1 MIGELS
7 EDLIMTGDEIDVE
20 NLFSD
25 DGGEEETQVTP
36 PAPKE
41 KEEEEEEKEKEIKKT
56 TEEEEI
62 NPDDLFDNPESV
74 GSGKDNQE
82 EEEDTQSEKDKGTS
96 PKTNFYSSIASALK
110 EEGIFPDLDDD
121 TLNGIK
127 TPEDFAEAVE
137 KTVQARLD
145 ERQKRIDAALQADV
159 EPDEVRR
166 YEQTLANLDAI
177 KEEYI
182 TDETEKGERLR
193 KNLIYQDFR
202 NRGYSEAR
210 AKREVEKSFNAGT
223 DIEDA
228 KEALESNREYF
239 SNQYQ
244 DLIKEAQEEA
254 KKEQRKIKEEAAQ
267 LKKSMLEDKE
277 VFTGITLDKT
287 TRQKAFE
294 NITKPVFK
302 TEDGEYLTAIQKYE
316 MDNPVEFRKYLSVLF
331 TMTNGFKNIDG
342 LVKGKIKKEVKQ
354 SLRELEHKLSST
366 TINSSGNPRY
376 VGGVEEDTES
386 YSGKGWDLDV

>member
-41 KEEEEEEKEKEIKKT
+41 KEEKEKETT

-166 YEQTLANLDAI
+166 YEQTLASLDAI

-254 KKEQRKIKEEAAQ
+254 KEEQRKIKEEAAQ
-267 LKKSMLEDKE
+267 LKKAMLEDKE

-331 TMTNGFKNIDG
+331 TMTDGFKNIDG
-342 LVKGKIKKEVKQ
+342 LVKGKVKKEVKQ

-366 TINSSGNPRY
+366 ARTSTGNPRY

-386 YSGKGWDLDV
+386 YIGKGWDLDV

>member
-7 EDLIMTGDEIDVE
+7 EDLIMTGDEIDAE

-41 KEEEEEEKEKEIKKT
+41 KEDKENEKT

-62 NPDDLFDNPESV
+62 NPNDLFDNPESV

-159 EPDEVRR
+159 APDEVRR

-239 SNQYQ
+239 STQYQ

-254 KKEQRKIKEEAAQ
+254 KAEQRKIKEEAAQ

-277 VFTGITLDKT
+277 IFTGITLDKT

-294 NITKPVFK
+294 NTTKPVFK

-331 TMTNGFKNIDG
+331 TMTDGFKNIDG
-342 LVKGKIKKEVKQ
+342 LIKGKVKKEVKQ

-366 TINSSGNPRY
+366 ARNSSGNPRY
-376 VGGVEEDTES
+376 VGGVEEDAES
-386 YSGKGWDLDV
+386 YIGKGWDLDV

>member
-41 KEEEEEEKEKEIKKT
+41 EEDKEIEKT

-239 SNQYQ
+239 STQYQ

-254 KKEQRKIKEEAAQ
+254 KEEQRKIKEEAAQ

-331 TMTNGFKNIDG
+331 TMTDGFKNIDG
-342 LVKGKIKKEVKQ
+342 LVKGKVKREVKQ

-366 TINSSGNPRY
+366 ARNSSGNPRY

-386 YSGKGWDLDV
+386 YIGKGWDLDV

>member
-41 KEEEEEEKEKEIKKT
+41 KEEKEIEKT
-56 TEEEEI
+56 TEEEEV

-239 SNQYQ
+239 STQYQ

-254 KKEQRKIKEEAAQ
+254 KEEQRKIKEEAAQ

-331 TMTNGFKNIDG
+331 TMTDGFKNIDG
-342 LVKGKIKKEVKQ
+342 LVKGKVKKEVKQ

-366 TINSSGNPRY
+366 ARNSSGNPRY

-386 YSGKGWDLDV
+386 YIGKGWDLDV

>member
-7 EDLIMTGDEIDVE
+7 EDLIMIGDEIDVE

-41 KEEEEEEKEKEIKKT
+41 KEEKEIEKT

-74 GSGKDNQE
+74 GSGKNNQE

-239 SNQYQ
+239 STQYQ

-254 KKEQRKIKEEAAQ
+254 KEEQRKIKEEAAQ

-294 NITKPVFK
+294 NITKPIFK

-331 TMTNGFKNIDG
+331 TMTDGFKNIDG
-342 LVKGKIKKEVKQ
+342 LVKGKVKKEVKQ

-366 TINSSGNPRY
+366 ARNSSGNPRY

-386 YSGKGWDLDV
+386 YIGKGWDLDV

>member
-41 KEEEEEEKEKEIKKT
+41 KEDKENEKT

-210 AKREVEKSFNAGT
+210 AKREVDKSFNAGT

-254 KKEQRKIKEEAAQ
+254 KEEQRKIKEEAAQ

-331 TMTNGFKNIDG
+331 TMTDGFKNIDG
-342 LVKGKIKKEVKQ
+342 LIKGKVKKEVKQ

-366 TINSSGNPRY
+366 ARNSSGNPRY

-386 YSGKGWDLDV
+386 YIGKGWDLDV

>member
-41 KEEEEEEKEKEIKKT
+41 KEDKENEKT

-254 KKEQRKIKEEAAQ
+254 KEEQRKIKEEAAQ

-331 TMTNGFKNIDG
+331 TMTDGFKNIDG
-342 LVKGKIKKEVKQ
+342 LIKGKVKKVVKQ

-366 TINSSGNPRY
+366 ARNSSGNPRY

-386 YSGKGWDLDV
+386 YIGKGWSLDV

>member
-41 KEEEEEEKEKEIKKT
+41 KEEKEIEKT

-62 NPDDLFDNPESV
+62 SPDDLFDNPESV

-239 SNQYQ
+239 STQYQ

-254 KKEQRKIKEEAAQ
+254 KEEQRKIKEEAAQ

-277 VFTGITLDKT
+277 VFTGIALDKT
-287 TRQKAFE
+287 TRQKAFD

-331 TMTNGFKNIDG
+331 TMTDGFKNIDG
-342 LVKGKIKKEVKQ
+342 LVKGKVKKEVKQ

-366 TINSSGNPRY
+366 GRNSSGNPRY

-386 YSGKGWDLDV
+386 YIGKGWDLDV

>member
-41 KEEEEEEKEKEIKKT
+41 KEEKENEKT

-254 KKEQRKIKEEAAQ
+254 KEEQRKIKEEAAQ

-331 TMTNGFKNIDG
+331 TMTDGFKNIDG
-342 LVKGKIKKEVKQ
+342 LIKGKVKKEVKQ

-366 TINSSGNPRY
+366 ARNSSGNPRY

-386 YSGKGWDLDV
+386 YIGKGWDLDV

>member
-36 PAPKE
+36 PALKE
-41 KEEEEEEKEKEIKKT
+41 KEDKENEKT

-239 SNQYQ
+239 STQYQ

-254 KKEQRKIKEEAAQ
+254 KEEQRKIKEEAAQ

-287 TRQKAFE
+287 TRQKAFD
-294 NITKPVFK
+294 NITKPIFK

-331 TMTNGFKNIDG
+331 TMTDGFKNIDG
-342 LVKGKIKKEVKQ
+342 LVKGKVKKEVKQ

-366 TINSSGNPRY
+366 ARNSSGNPRY

-386 YSGKGWDLDV
+386 YIGKGWDLDV

>member
-41 KEEEEEEKEKEIKKT
+41 KEEKEIEKT

-121 TLNGIK
+121 TLESIK

-145 ERQKRIDAALQADV
+145 ERQRRIDAALQADV

-239 SNQYQ
+239 STQYQ

-254 KKEQRKIKEEAAQ
+254 KEEQRKIKEEAAQ

-331 TMTNGFKNIDG
+331 TMTDGFKNIDG
-342 LVKGKIKKEVKQ
+342 LVKGKVKKEVKQ

-366 TINSSGNPRY
+366 ARNSTGNPRY

-386 YSGKGWDLDV
+386 YIGKGWDLDV

>member
-41 KEEEEEEKEKEIKKT
+41 KEDKEIEKT

-145 ERQKRIDAALQADV
+145 ERQRRIDAALQADV

-210 AKREVEKSFNAGT
+210 ANREVEKSFNAGT

-239 SNQYQ
+239 STQYQ

-254 KKEQRKIKEEAAQ
+254 KEEQRKIKEEAAQ

-316 MDNPVEFRKYLSVLF
+316 MDNPVEFKKYLSVLF
-331 TMTNGFKNIDG
+331 TMTDGFKNIDG
-342 LVKGKIKKEVKQ
+342 LVKGKVKKEVKQ

-366 TINSSGNPRY
+366 ARNSTGNPRY

-386 YSGKGWDLDV
+386 YIGKGWDLDV

>member
-41 KEEEEEEKEKEIKKT
+41 KEDKEIEKT

-239 SNQYQ
+239 STQYQ

-254 KKEQRKIKEEAAQ
+254 KEEQRKIKEEAAQ

-277 VFTGITLDKT
+277 VFTGIALDKT
-287 TRQKAFE
+287 TRQKAFD

-331 TMTNGFKNIDG
+331 TMTDGFKNIDG
-342 LVKGKIKKEVKQ
+342 LVKGKVKKEVKQ

-366 TINSSGNPRY
+366 ARNSSGNPRY

-386 YSGKGWDLDV
+386 YIGKGWDLDV

>member
-41 KEEEEEEKEKEIKKT
+41 KEDKENEKT

-239 SNQYQ
+239 STQYQ

-254 KKEQRKIKEEAAQ
+254 KEEQRKIKEEAAQ

-277 VFTGITLDKT
+277 VFTGIALDKT
-287 TRQKAFE
+287 TRQKAFD

-331 TMTNGFKNIDG
+331 TMTDGFKNIDG
-342 LVKGKIKKEVKQ
+342 LIKGKVKKEVKQ

-366 TINSSGNPRY
+366 ARNSSGNPRY

-386 YSGKGWDLDV
+386 YIGKGWDLDV

>member
-41 KEEEEEEKEKEIKKT
+41 KEDKENEKT

-239 SNQYQ
+239 STQYQ

-254 KKEQRKIKEEAAQ
+254 KEEQRKIKEEAAQ

-331 TMTNGFKNIDG
+331 TMTDGFKNIDG
-342 LVKGKIKKEVKQ
+342 LIKGKVKKVVKQ

-366 TINSSGNPRY
+366 ARNSSGNPRY

-386 YSGKGWDLDV
+386 YIGKGWSLDV

>member
-7 EDLIMTGDEIDVE
+7 EDLIMTRDEIDVE

-41 KEEEEEEKEKEIKKT
+41 KEEKESEKT

-210 AKREVEKSFNAGT
+210 AEREVEKSFNAGT

-239 SNQYQ
+239 STQYQ

-254 KKEQRKIKEEAAQ
+254 KEEQRKIKEEAAQ

-331 TMTNGFKNIDG
+331 TMTDGFKNIDG
-342 LVKGKIKKEVKQ
+342 LVKGKVKKEVKQ

-366 TINSSGNPRY
+366 ARNSSGNPRY

-386 YSGKGWDLDV
+386 YIGKGWDLDV

>member
-36 PAPKE
+36 PALKE
-41 KEEEEEEKEKEIKKT
+41 KEDKEIEKT

-254 KKEQRKIKEEAAQ
+254 KEEQRKIKEEAAQ

-331 TMTNGFKNIDG
+331 TMTDGFKNIDG
-342 LVKGKIKKEVKQ
+342 LIKGKVKKEVKQ

-366 TINSSGNPRY
+366 ARNSSGNPRY

-386 YSGKGWDLDV
+386 YIGKGWDLDV

>member
-41 KEEEEEEKEKEIKKT
+41 KEEKEIEKT

-121 TLNGIK
+121 TLESIK

-145 ERQKRIDAALQADV
+145 ERQRRIDAALQADV

-166 YEQTLANLDAI
+166 YEQTLANLGAI

-239 SNQYQ
+239 STQYQ
-244 DLIKEAQEEA
+244 DLIKEAQEET
-254 KKEQRKIKEEAAQ
+254 KEEQRKIKEEAAQ

-331 TMTNGFKNIDG
+331 TMTDGFKNIDG
-342 LVKGKIKKEVKQ
+342 LVKGKVKKEVKQ

-366 TINSSGNPRY
+366 ARNSTGNPRY

-386 YSGKGWDLDV
+386 YIGKGWDLDV

>member
-41 KEEEEEEKEKEIKKT
+41 KEEKESEKT

-82 EEEDTQSEKDKGTS
+82 EKEDTQSEKDKGTS

-239 SNQYQ
+239 STQYQ

-254 KKEQRKIKEEAAQ
+254 KEEQRKIKEEAAQ

-331 TMTNGFKNIDG
+331 TMTDGFKNIDG
-342 LVKGKIKKEVKQ
+342 LVKGKVKKEVKQ

-366 TINSSGNPRY
+366 ARNSSGNPRY

-386 YSGKGWDLDV
+386 YIGKGWDLDV

>member
-41 KEEEEEEKEKEIKKT
+41 KEDKENEKT

-182 TDETEKGERLR
+182 TNETEKGERLR

-254 KKEQRKIKEEAAQ
+254 KEEQRKIKEEAAQ

-331 TMTNGFKNIDG
+331 TMTDGFKNIDG
-342 LVKGKIKKEVKQ
+342 LVKGKVKKEVKQ

-366 TINSSGNPRY
+366 ARNSSGNPRY

-386 YSGKGWDLDV
+386 YIGKGWDLDV

>member
-41 KEEEEEEKEKEIKKT
+41 KEEKEIEKT

-121 TLNGIK
+121 TLNSIK

-239 SNQYQ
+239 STQYQ

-254 KKEQRKIKEEAAQ
+254 KEEQRKIKEEAAQ

-302 TEDGEYLTAIQKYE
+302 TEDGKYLTAIQKYE

-331 TMTNGFKNIDG
+331 TMTDGFKNIDG
-342 LVKGKIKKEVKQ
+342 LIKGKVKKVVKQ

-366 TINSSGNPRY
+366 ARNSSGNPRY

-386 YSGKGWDLDV
+386 YIGKGWDLDV

>member
-41 KEEEEEEKEKEIKKT
+41 KEDKENEKT

-239 SNQYQ
+239 STQYQ

-254 KKEQRKIKEEAAQ
+254 KEEQRKIKEEAAQ

-277 VFTGITLDKT
+277 VFTGIALDKT
-287 TRQKAFE
+287 TRQKAFD

-331 TMTNGFKNIDG
+331 TMTDGFKNIDG
-342 LVKGKIKKEVKQ
+342 LVKGKVKKEVKQ
-354 SLRELEHKLSST
+354 SLRELEHKLGST
-366 TINSSGNPRY
+366 ARNSAGNPRY

-386 YSGKGWDLDV
+386 YIGKGWDLDV

>member
-7 EDLIMTGDEIDVE
+7 EDLIMTGDEVDVE

-36 PAPKE
+36 PAPEE
-41 KEEEEEEKEKEIKKT
+41 KEEKEIEKT

-62 NPDDLFDNPESV
+62 SPDDLFDNPESV

-177 KEEYI
+177 KEDYI

-210 AKREVEKSFNAGT
+210 AKREVEKSFNSGT

-228 KEALESNREYF
+228 KEALEGNREYF
-239 SNQYQ
+239 STQYQ

-254 KKEQRKIKEEAAQ
+254 KEGQRKIKEEAAQ

-331 TMTNGFKNIDG
+331 TMTDGFKNIDG
-342 LVKGKIKKEVKQ
+342 LVKGKVKKEVKQ

-366 TINSSGNPRY
+366 GRNSSGNPRY

-386 YSGKGWDLDV
+386 YIGKGWDLDV

>member
-41 KEEEEEEKEKEIKKT
+41 KEDKENEKT

-244 DLIKEAQEEA
+244 DLIKKAQEEA
-254 KKEQRKIKEEAAQ
+254 KEEQRKIKEEAAQ

-331 TMTNGFKNIDG
+331 TMTDGFKNIDG
-342 LVKGKIKKEVKQ
+342 LVKGKVKKEVKQ

-366 TINSSGNPRY
+366 ARNSSGNPRY

-386 YSGKGWDLDV
+386 YIGKGWDLDV

>member
-7 EDLIMTGDEIDVE
+7 EDLIMTGDEIDVD

-41 KEEEEEEKEKEIKKT
+41 KEEKEKETT

-254 KKEQRKIKEEAAQ
+254 KEEQKRIKEEAAQ
-267 LKKSMLEDKE
+267 LKKAMLEDKE
-277 VFTGITLDKT
+277 VFTGVTLDKT

-331 TMTNGFKNIDG
+331 TMTDGFKNIDG
-342 LVKGKIKKEVKQ
+342 LVKGKVKKEVKQ

-366 TINSSGNPRY
+366 ARTSTGNPRY

-386 YSGKGWDLDV
+386 YIGKGWDLDV

>member
-41 KEEEEEEKEKEIKKT
+41 KEDKEIEKT

-145 ERQKRIDAALQADV
+145 ERQRRIDAALQADV

-239 SNQYQ
+239 STQYQ

-254 KKEQRKIKEEAAQ
+254 KEEQRKIKEEAAQ

-331 TMTNGFKNIDG
+331 TMTDGFKNIDG
-342 LVKGKIKKEVKQ
+342 LVKGKVKKEVKQ

-366 TINSSGNPRY
+366 ARNSTGNPRY

-386 YSGKGWDLDV
+386 YIGKGWDLDV

>member
-7 EDLIMTGDEIDVE
+7 EDLIMTGDEIDAE

-25 DGGEEETQVTP
+25 NGGEEGTQVTP

-41 KEEEEEEKEKEIKKT
+41 EEDKENEKT

-62 NPDDLFDNPESV
+62 NPNDLFDNPESV

-82 EEEDTQSEKDKGTS
+82 EKEDTQSEKDKGTS

-137 KTVQARLD
+137 KTVQARLE

-177 KEEYI
+177 KEEYM

-239 SNQYQ
+239 STQYQ

-254 KKEQRKIKEEAAQ
+254 KEEQRKIKEEATQ

-277 VFTGITLDKT
+277 VFTGIALDKT

-331 TMTNGFKNIDG
+331 TMTDGFKNIDG
-342 LVKGKIKKEVKQ
+342 LVKGKVKKEVKQ

-366 TINSSGNPRY
+366 ARNSSGNPRY

-386 YSGKGWDLDV
+386 YIGKGWDLDV

>member
-7 EDLIMTGDEIDVE
+7 EDLIMTGNEIDVE
-20 NLFSD
+20 NLFSN

-36 PAPKE
+36 PAQKE
-41 KEEEEEEKEKEIKKT
+41 KEEKEIEKT

-244 DLIKEAQEEA
+244 DLIKKAQEEA
-254 KKEQRKIKEEAAQ
+254 KEEQRKIKEEAAQ

-287 TRQKAFE
+287 TRQKAFD

-331 TMTNGFKNIDG
+331 TMTDGFKNIDG
-342 LVKGKIKKEVKQ
+342 LVKGKVKKEVKQ

-366 TINSSGNPRY
+366 ARNSVGDPRY

-386 YSGKGWDLDV
+386 YIGKGWDLDV

>member
-7 EDLIMTGDEIDVE
+7 EDLIMTGDEVDVE

-41 KEEEEEEKEKEIKKT
+41 KEEKEIEKT

-62 NPDDLFDNPESV
+62 SPDDLFDNPESV

-159 EPDEVRR
+159 EPDEVKR

-239 SNQYQ
+239 STQYQ

-254 KKEQRKIKEEAAQ
+254 KEGQRKIKEEAAQ
-267 LKKSMLEDKE
+267 LKKSMLDDKE

-331 TMTNGFKNIDG
+331 TMTDGFKNIDG
-342 LVKGKIKKEVKQ
+342 LVKGKVKKEVKQ

-366 TINSSGNPRY
+366 GRNSSGNPRY

-386 YSGKGWDLDV
+386 YIGKGWDLDV

>member
-41 KEEEEEEKEKEIKKT
+41 KEEKEIEKT

-239 SNQYQ
+239 STQYQ

-254 KKEQRKIKEEAAQ
+254 KEEQRKIKEEAAQ

-287 TRQKAFE
+287 TRQKAFD
-294 NITKPVFK
+294 NITKPIFK

-331 TMTNGFKNIDG
+331 TMTDGFKNIDG
-342 LVKGKIKKEVKQ
+342 LVKGKVKKEVKQ

-366 TINSSGNPRY
+366 ARNSSGNPRY
-376 VGGVEEDTES
+376 VGGVEEDAES
-386 YSGKGWDLDV
+386 YIGKGWDLDV

>member
-7 EDLIMTGDEIDVE
+7 EDLIMAGDEIDVE

-41 KEEEEEEKEKEIKKT
+41 KEEKEIEKT

-239 SNQYQ
+239 STQYQ

-254 KKEQRKIKEEAAQ
+254 KEEQRKIKEEAAQ

-331 TMTNGFKNIDG
+331 TMTDGFKNIDG
-342 LVKGKIKKEVKQ
+342 LVKGKVKKEVKQ

-366 TINSSGNPRY
+366 ARNSSGNPRY

-386 YSGKGWDLDV
+386 YIGKGWDLDV

>member
-7 EDLIMTGDEIDVE
+7 EDLIMTGDEIDVD

-41 KEEEEEEKEKEIKKT
+41 KEEKEIEKT

-62 NPDDLFDNPESV
+62 SPDDLFDNPESV

-239 SNQYQ
+239 STQYQ

-254 KKEQRKIKEEAAQ
+254 KEEQRKIKEEAAQ

-277 VFTGITLDKT
+277 VFTGIALDKT
-287 TRQKAFE
+287 TRQKAFD

-331 TMTNGFKNIDG
+331 TMTDGFKNIDG
-342 LVKGKIKKEVKQ
+342 LVKGKVKKEVKQ
-354 SLRELEHKLSST
+354 SLRELEHKLSNTARTST
-366 TINSSGNPRY
+366 GNPRF
-376 VGGVEEDTES
+376 VGAVEEDTES
-386 YSGKGWDLDV
+386 YIGKGWDLDV

>member
-41 KEEEEEEKEKEIKKT
+41 KEDKENEKT

-182 TDETEKGERLR
+182 TNETEKGERLR

-210 AKREVEKSFNAGT
+210 AEREVEKSFNAGT

-254 KKEQRKIKEEAAQ
+254 KEEQRKIKEEAAQ

-331 TMTNGFKNIDG
+331 TMTDGFKNIDG
-342 LVKGKIKKEVKQ
+342 LVKGKVKKEVKQ

-366 TINSSGNPRY
+366 ARNSSGNPRY

-386 YSGKGWDLDV
+386 YIGKGWDLDV

>member
-41 KEEEEEEKEKEIKKT
+41 KEEKEIEKT

-62 NPDDLFDNPESV
+62 NPDDLFNNPESV

-121 TLNGIK
+121 TLESIK

-145 ERQKRIDAALQADV
+145 ERQRRIDAALQADV

-239 SNQYQ
+239 STQYQ
-244 DLIKEAQEEA
+244 DLIKKAQEEA
-254 KKEQRKIKEEAAQ
+254 KEEQRKIKEEAAQ

-331 TMTNGFKNIDG
+331 TMTDGFKNIDG
-342 LVKGKIKKEVKQ
+342 LVKGKVKKEVKQ

-366 TINSSGNPRY
+366 ARNSSGNPRY

-386 YSGKGWDLDV
+386 YIGKGWDLDV